1 MVCIMD
7 TSSAFG
13 AEPEQL
19 RELLSLGLEDS
30 SEQTAR
36 TTPYNFFVEKPGDHI
51 GRYMLLSVLGEGG
64 MGIVYLAEQVEALRR
79 QVALKVIK
87 PGMDSKRVI
96 ARFEAERQAL
106 ALLDHPNIAHV
117 HDAGTT
123 EQCRLYFVME
133 YVKGLSITEH
143 CDRHKLTIEDR
154 LDLFQQVCHA
164 VHHAHQKGIIHRDI
178 KPSNILVSMVD
189 DKPVPKIID
198 FGIAKAVSQPWTD
211 STLFTTEQGQ
221 LVGTPEYM
229 SPEQA
234 EIGNQDVGTQTD
246 VYSLGLVLYRLLAGA
261 LPFDTKELLKQGLDE
276 IRRKIREDEPSKPSM
291 RFADLGGETPEIARN
306 RQTDITSLGRLL
318 KRDLD
323 WITMKAI
330 EKDPARRYATAS
342 DLAADIGRYLR
353 AEPVLAGPPGM
364 VYRLGKLVRRHSG
377 PIMAGLGAA
386 VLVASVVGLSLLLRR
401 GSPELRQLGRTRPLT
416 SLAGLEAGPTWSPD
430 GSYFA
435 YGHTKSGSMDIFVR
449 PTAGGEPVLVSP
461 SPADDGTPRWS
472 PDGRWL
478 AFWSGRDGTSSIY
491 LIPPLG
497 GTAQKLVET
506 HIPSVERVLVPFC
519 SLGAEPWSP
528 DSRELLFSRMTT
540 AGEIAVWQVEL
551 TSGRQKQMTYPP
563 RGSNDLCA
571 SWSFDGKWVAFMRLQ
586 GGRGSLWLKPVS
598 GGKPRPLLDDEYD
611 NGKPAWSTD
620 SRRVVF
626 ASNRTGEVGLW
637 EIDVSSS
644 RLRQLTAGQGH
655 YVLGVFATVGR
666 DGRLLYSE
674 LNHQTDLYVM
684 ALKDATQQRLTFHTK
699 YNCAARFSPDGKRIV
714 YHSDRTGN
722 HELWLLDRETGVE
735 RQLTDNSATDVWPDW
750 SPDGREIVFVSNREG
765 SFHLW
770 LMSAEG
776 GSLRR
781 LTQESIPLLT
791 AAYASADLAP
801 RWSPDGRTIGYLA
814 PSEKGSS
821 LWLVDPDGH
830 MEGPRLFGV
839 RSFDWYRDSRTILCT
854 RASTHGT
861 NSLEMCAINLD
872 TGQEAILIEGSHTAL
887 IAAPDGRAVAYC
899 SAVSHFD
906 MDLYLLRLVPPA
918 SPGGLPSRLGDP
930 EQLTEGHGVWH
941 VHIGGWSPDSGEI
954 IYTRTTVAG
963 DIYVVEN
970 NQ

>member
-1 MVCIMD
+1 
-7 TSSAFG
+7 
-13 AEPEQL
+13 
-19 RELLSLGLEDS
+19 
-30 SEQTAR
+30 
-36 TTPYNFFVEKPGDHI
+36 
-51 GRYMLLSVLGEGG
+51 

-123 EQCRLYFVME
+123 EQGRLYFVME

-154 LDLFQQVCHA
+154 LGLFQQVCHA

-198 FGIAKAVSQPWTD
+198 FGIAKAVSQPLTD

-234 EIGNQDVGTQTD
+234 EKGNQAVDTQTD
-246 VYSLGLVLYRLLAGA
+246 VYSLGLVLYRLLVGA
-261 LPFDTKELLKQGLDE
+261 LPFDTKELLKQDHDE
-276 IRRKIREDEPSKPSM
+276 IRRKIREDELLKPSI
-291 RFADLGGETPEIARN
+291 RFADLGREATEIARD
-306 RQTDITSLGRLL
+306 RQTDIASLRRLL
-318 KRDLD
+318 TRDLD
-323 WITMKAI
+323 WITMKAL
-330 EKDPARRYATAS
+330 EKDPARRYATAL
-342 DLAADIGRYLR
+342 DFTTDIGRYLR

-364 VYRLGKLVRRHSG
+364 LYRFSKLVRRHRN
-377 PIMAGLGAA
+377 PVMAGLGAA

-401 GSPELRQLGRTRPLT
+401 GSPELRQLRRTSPLT
-416 SLAGLEAGPTWSPD
+416 GLVGSEMGPSWSPD

-435 YGHTKSGSMDIFVR
+435 YGHVGSGSMDIFVR
-449 PTAGGEPVLVSP
+449 STAGGEPVLISP
-461 SPADDGTPRWS
+461 SPADDGAPRWS

-497 GTAQKLVET
+497 GTAQQLVET
-506 HIPSVERVLVPFC
+506 SIPSVERVLVPLS

-528 DSRELLFSRMTT
+528 DSRELLFSRVT
-540 AGEIAVWQVEL
+540 ASGEIAVWQVEL
-551 TSGRQKQMTYPP
+551 ASGRQKQVTYPP
-563 RGSNDLCA
+563 RGSNDLSA
-571 SWSFDGKWVAFMRLQ
+571 SWSFDGKWVAFERLR
-586 GGRGSLWLKPVS
+586 GGRGSLWLIPVS
-598 GGKPRPLLDDEYD
+598 GGEPRPLLDDEYD
-611 NGKPAWSTD
+611 NGKPAWSVD

-626 ASNRTGEVGLW
+626 ASDRAGEVGLW
-637 EIDVSSS
+637 EIDVNSS
-644 RLRQLTAGQGH
+644 RLLQLTAGHGH
-655 YVLGVFATVGR
+655 YVLGVFPTAGR
-666 DGRLLYSE
+666 DGRLLYNE
-674 LNHQTDLYVM
+674 LSHQTELYVM
-684 ALKDATQQRLTFHTK
+684 APKDATQQRLTRHTR

-722 HELWLLDRETGVE
+722 HELWLRDQETGAE
-735 RQLTDNSATDVWPDW
+735 QQLTDDSATDVFPDF
-750 SPDGREIVFVSNREG
+750 SPDGREIIFVSNRGG

-770 LMSAEG
+770 LVSAEG
-776 GSLRR
+776 DSLRR
-781 LTQESIPLLT
+781 LTQEGLPLLP

-801 RWSPDGRTIGYLA
+801 RWSPDGRAIGYLA
-814 PSEKGSS
+814 PSEKGLS
-821 LWLVDPDGH
+821 LWLVDPNGR
-830 MEGPRLFGV
+830 MEGPRLSGV
-839 RSFDWYRDSRTILCT
+839 QSFDWYCDSRKILCT
-854 RASTHGT
+854 RDSTDGT
-861 NSLEMCAINLD
+861 NSMEMCAIDLE
-872 TGQEAILIEGSHTAL
+872 TGQESILIEGSHTEL

-918 SPGGLPSRLGDP
+918 SPGGLPSRLGEP
-930 EQLTEGHGVWH
+930 EKLTEGQGGWH
-941 VHIGGWSPDSGEI
+941 VHTGGWSPDSKEI
-954 IYTRTTVAG
+954 VYTRTTVGG

-970 NQ
+970 DQ